1 MEFIKTRG
9 EGPERIQ
16 VEMLDP
22 ILAPGSTRTA
32 KAPITAKPAGM
43 ACQVELFLGPNATTK
58 SATSGMVSFT
68 STGTSQ
74 DVNLPV
80 TMPTPA
86 AGEGADYHVYIDVYA
101 GGMKFMSYIA
111 TEDVVIPG
119 GSIGPITW
127 T

>member
-1 MEFIKTRG
+1 MEFKKVKG

-22 ILAPGSTRTA
+22 ILAPGSSRTA

-43 ACQVELFLGPNATTK
+43 ACQAELFLGPNATTK
-58 SATSGMVSFT
+58 SATSGMVAFT
-68 STGTSQ
+68 SIGASQ

-86 AGEGADYHVYIDVYA
+86 AGEGAAYHVYIDVYA
-101 GGMKFMSYIA
+101 GGMKFLAYIA

-119 GSIGPITW
+119 GSVGPITW